1 MYKEKTNRYY
11 EEVRMKRMMAVLA
24 SLFYIALLTACV
36 GSVPMMAKNRVS
48 IRSVVIDRQVAL
60 PEVMFY
66 RGPEFALE
74 AFGVVGYVAG
84 YNIKMSNEEKIAVL
98 LRKKQIDVS
107 QIVRDEFIEVI
118 KARQVFPSLVPDGGD
133 ATITLTIKTY
143 GLAYGLS
150 SELRPMLGVEGCMTA
165 SGSSVIW
172 KKYAYVTN
180 MGDRTPSYTIGE
192 LVADPERIRQA
203 FQVSAQI
210 VAADLV
216 RHMQGF

>member
-1 MYKEKTNRYY
+1 
-11 EEVRMKRMMAVLA
+11 MKRMMAVLA
-24 SLFYIALLTACV
+24 SLFCITLFAACA

-48 IRSVVIDRQVAL
+48 IRSVVIDRQVTI

-84 YNIKMSNEEKIAVL
+84 YNIKMRNEEKL
-98 LRKKQIDVS
+98 KFLMEKKHIEVS
-107 QIVRDEFIEVI
+107 QIVRDEFIAVVE
-118 KARQVFPSLVPDGGD
+118 ARHVFPSLVPDGGD

-143 GLAYGLS
+143 GIAYGLS
-150 SELRPMLGVEGCMTA
+150 SELKPILGVEGCMTG
-165 SGSSVIW
+165 SGGSIIW

-180 MGDRTPSYTIGE
+180 MGDQTPSYTIGE
-192 LVADPERIRQA
+192 LVSDPERIRQA

>member
-1 MYKEKTNRYY
+1 
-11 EEVRMKRMMAVLA
+11 MKGMMAVLA
-24 SLFYIALLTACV
+24 SLFCIALLAACV
-36 GSVPMMAKNRVS
+36 GSVPMMAKQGES
-48 IRSVVIDRQVAL
+48 IRSVVIDRQVTL
-60 PEVMFY
+60 PKVMFY

-84 YNIKMSNEEKIAVL
+84 YNIKMTNEEKLAVL
-98 LRKKQIDVS
+98 MRKEQIDVS
-107 QIVRDEFIEVI
+107 QIVRDEFVAVVE
-118 KARQVFPSLVPDGGD
+118 ARQVFPSLVPDGGD

-150 SELRPMLGVEGCMTA
+150 SELKPILGVEGCMT
-165 SGSSVIW
+165 GLGGSVIW

-180 MGDRTPSYTIGE
+180 LGDQTPSYSMSE
-192 LVADPERIRQA
+192 LVADPERIRQV

-210 VAADLV
+210 VAADLI